1 MAQTRQMNAIAEV
14 RLQLDNML
22 GQFAAVLPK
31 HITAERFGR
40 VVLTA
45 IQNNPELLE
54 CDRRSMWNAAMR
66 AANDGL
72 LPDGRLGA
80 IVVYKDKKRG
90 TKQAQWLPMIAGL
103 RQKVRNSGEIATW
116 EANVV
121 HERDQW
127 EYEQGDSPHIFH
139 RPVRGDRG
147 PVIAAYSIAKLKTGE
162 LSREWMWIEEL
173 NEARKVSRA
182 ERGPW
187 QDWPDEMYRKTVAR
201 RHAKVL
207 PMSSDLDDLL
217 RRPDEPDDGD
227 DEERLRPAE
236 RSGDGRLASMTDA
249 LDMIV
254 TTSGERVGS
263 GAAAGHREPSK
274 ASKLADALLDEID
287 KTTGGLCDPR
297 SPVTIERDDEGL
309 EPVDYGEYAD
319 SDDEL
324 PLGEKDHKH
333 EHDRA

>member
-1 MAQTRQMNAIAEV
+1 MAYQTSAIAEV

-22 GQFAAVLPK
+22 GQFQAVLPK

-45 IQNNPELLE
+45 IQNNPELLD
-54 CDRRSMWNAAMR
+54 CDRRSLWNSAMR

-80 IVVYKDKKRG
+80 IVIYKGKAGRP
-90 TKQAQWLPMIAGL
+90 QAQWMPMIAGL
-103 RQKVRNSGEIATW
+103 RQKVRNSGEIEGWSAH
-116 EANVV
+116 VV

-127 EYEQGDSPHIFH
+127 EYTEGDNPHIFH

-147 PVIAAYSIAKLKTGE
+147 PVIAAYSIAKFKSGE

-173 NEARKVSRA
+173 DKVRAVSRA
-182 ERGPW
+182 QRGPW
-187 QDWPDEMYRKTVAR
+187 QDWADEMYRKTVAR

-217 RRPDEPDDGD
+217 RRPDEPDEVG
-227 DEERLRPAE
+227 AE
-236 RSGDGRLASMTDA
+236 QLAAPKQSEGGRLGGMTDA
-249 LDMIV
+249 LDMIAAN
-254 TTSGERVGS
+254 TTKRTAKYKPAAEIIDELDAGEV
-263 GAAAGHREPSK
+263 
-274 ASKLADALLDEID
+274 ID
-287 KTTGGLCDPR
+287 G
-297 SPVTIERDDEGL
+297 
-309 EPVDYGEYAD
+309 GEYAA

-324 PLGEKDHKH
+324 PLGEKDH
-333 EHDRA
+333 EYHDRA

>member
-1 MAQTRQMNAIAEV
+1 MAQTQTRQMNAIAEV

-45 IQNNPELLE
+45 IRNSAKSPTDMPELLE
-54 CDRRSMWNAAMR
+54 CDRLSLLNAAMR

-80 IVVYKDKKRG
+80 IAVYKDRKRG
-90 TKQAQWLPMIAGL
+90 IKMAQWLPMIAGI

-116 EANVV
+116 EADVV

-127 EYEQGDSPHIFH
+127 EYERGDNPHIFH

-147 PVIAAYSIAKLKTGE
+147 PVIAAYSIAKLKSGE
-162 LSREWMWIEEL
+162 LSREWMWIDEL
-173 NEARKVSRA
+173 DKVRA
-182 ERGPW
+182 TSKAEHGPW
-187 QDWPDEMYRKTVAR
+187 QVWPEEMYKKTVAK

-207 PMSSDLDDLL
+207 PMSTDLDDLL
-217 RRPDEPDDGD
+217 RRPDEPEDEDGAD
-227 DEERLRPAE
+227 NPPANEPRQRL
-236 RSGDGRLASMTDA
+236 SSMTDA
-249 LDMIV
+249 LDMIAADS
-254 TTSGERVGS
+254 TARKAAKPATHEPDDEIGESGEV
-263 GAAAGHREPSK
+263 
-274 ASKLADALLDEID
+274 ID
-287 KTTGGLCDPR
+287 Q
-297 SPVTIERDDEGL
+297 
-309 EPVDYGEYAD
+309 GEYAD

-324 PLGEKDHKH
+324 PLGGKDHEH
-333 EHDRA
+333 HDRA